1 MLGKSIAQ
9 ILRLS
14 GVIYMIK
21 LATQII
27 KKLPENINRF
37 QISTELEQFLK
48 ANKNFE
54 SYNDINSESVEL
66 AKNYVFYRYF
76 NFFPKLSQ

>member
-1 MLGKSIAQ
+1 MLGKSITQ

-27 KKLPENINRF
+27 NKLPVNVNRF

-54 SYNDINSESVEL
+54 SYIEINSESVEL

-76 NFFPKLSQ
+76 YFLP